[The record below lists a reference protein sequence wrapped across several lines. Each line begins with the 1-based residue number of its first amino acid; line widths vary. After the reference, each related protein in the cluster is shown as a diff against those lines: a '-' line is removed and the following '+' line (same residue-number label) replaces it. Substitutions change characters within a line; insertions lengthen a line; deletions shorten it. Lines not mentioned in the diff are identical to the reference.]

1 MQCNEVEAMIRMK
14 QSWLWLGLLATAVL
28 LAFTTAASPAERVLG
43 AQARLVY
50 FHGAWVWA
58 GKIAFGAAAAAGL
71 VGLIRK
77 SSFWQR
83 LSLILGWTGMIFW
96 VTYLPLSFWVQQAN
110 WGGIFWD
117 EPRLRVPLMF
127 GVAGLLLQV
136 GLFLLE
142 DLRLV
147 SVVNLLFG
155 AALWYFL
162 GTIQNVLHPDSPILL
177 SNAGDIQLFFFLL
190 VGLSIIFGALLTA
203 LLYPLGNKFNR

>member
-1 MQCNEVEAMIRMK
+1 MIRMK
-14 QSWLWLGLLATAVL
+14 QSWLWLGLLATTVL

-58 GKIAFGAAAAAGL
+58 GKIAFGAAAVAGL

-77 SSFWQR
+77 NPFWQR

-96 VTYLPLSFWVQQAN
+96 VTYLPLSFWIQQVN

-177 SNAGDIQLFFFLL
+177 SNAGDIQVFFFLL
-190 VGLSIIFGALLTA
+190 VGLSIIFGAILTA
-203 LLYPLGNKFNR
+203 LLYPLGNKFKR